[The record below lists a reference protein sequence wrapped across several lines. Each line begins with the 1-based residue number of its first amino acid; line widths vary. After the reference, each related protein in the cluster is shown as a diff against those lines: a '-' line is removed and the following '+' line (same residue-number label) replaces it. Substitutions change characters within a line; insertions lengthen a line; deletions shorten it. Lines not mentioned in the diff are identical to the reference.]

1 MRCLAVLVAA
11 LAVACAPASAAPAA
25 APAPDRGLERLET
38 LETAVLLEL
47 NRARS
52 ARGLRA
58 LRTTPGLRSAAV
70 SHSHAMLEFGF
81 FRHDSAD
88 GTSFVDRL
96 RRSYSDR
103 GWDTWSVAETLV
115 AGSPAMG
122 ARDVVAAWIG
132 SPSHRA
138 IILAAGWRDSG
149 IGAMFTPVA
158 SGDFGGTAT
167 LVVTADF
174 GVRAGRARPSG
185 GRS

>member
-11 LAVACAPASAAPAA
+11 LAVACAPASAAPPA
-25 APAPDRGLERLET
+25 APDRGLERLET
-38 LETAVLLEL
+38 LETAVLREL
-47 NRARS
+47 NRPRS
-52 ARGLRA
+52 ARGFRA
-58 LRTTPGLRSAAV
+58 LRTTAALHSAAV
-70 SHSHAMLEFGF
+70 SHSRAMLELSFFG
-81 FRHDSAD
+81 HESAD
-88 GTSFVDRL
+88 GTAFDDRI

-115 AGSPAMG
+115 AGSSAMD

-138 IILAAGWRDSG
+138 IILAAGWRDAG

-158 SGDFGGTAT
+158 PGDFGGTAT
-167 LVVTADF
+167 LVVTADV
-174 GVRAGRARPSG
+174 GVRARPARPSG

>member
-25 APAPDRGLERLET
+25 APHPGPQRLET
-38 LETAVLLEL
+38 LEVAVLREL
-47 NRARS
+47 NHSRS

-58 LRTTPGLRSAAV
+58 LRTIAGLRSAAV
-70 SHSHAMLEFGF
+70 SHAQSMLELGF

-103 GWDTWSVAETLV
+103 GWNTWSMAETLV
-115 AGSPAMG
+115 AGSPGME
-122 ARDVVAAWIG
+122 ARDVVAAWIE
-132 SPSHRA
+132 SPPHRA
-138 IILAAGWRDSG
+138 IILAAGWRDAG
-149 IGAMFTPVA
+149 IGAMSTPFA
-158 SGDFGGTAT
+158 PGDFGGAAT

-174 GVRAGRARPSG
+174 GVRAGRARPAG

>member
-1 MRCLAVLVAA
+1 MRSLAVLVAA

-25 APAPDRGLERLET
+25 APDRGLERLET

-47 NRARS
+47 NRSRS

-58 LRTTPGLRSAAV
+58 LRTTPGLRSAAA
-70 SHSHAMLEFGF
+70 SHSHAMLELGF

-88 GTSFVDRL
+88 GTSFVNRL
-96 RRSYSDR
+96 RRSYSHR

-115 AGSPAMG
+115 AGSPAMD

-138 IILAAGWRDSG
+138 IILAAGWRDTG

-158 SGDFGGTAT
+158 PGDFGGTAT
-167 LVVTADF
+167 VVVTADF